1 LNDHIMVGFKN
12 DKATG
17 RAKIISESEFPVTNI
32 FYDKT
37 HIYTVVDLSD
47 NDVFFRYIAALSDF
61 IIEKYEKKILKRI
74 ININHPEI
82 PNINVSEIIKLK
94 NDDGIC
100 ERKRVV
106 QDILKAYFLENKSGN
121 IEGIVTFRLDEYKK
135 MLNQLA
141 DVLVEEYCLNKEYD
155 DFIDLLRYFINVQSS
170 RAEIVYIVVN
180 DEDMYT
186 VLDEKKH
193 DITGKVISDLVP
205 QNEIKYVTHDDLL
218 ISMLISIAPKKIV
231 INNKEKIKNVH
242 LFETVEKVFE
252 KVEYR

>member
-1 LNDHIMVGFKN
+1 MVGFKN
-12 DKATG
+12 DKMTG
-17 RAKIISESEFPVTNI
+17 RAKIVSEREFPVTNI

-47 NDVFFRYIAALSDF
+47 NDEFFRYIVALSDF

-82 PNINVSEIIKLK
+82 PNISVAEIIKLK
-94 NDDGIC
+94 NDDGIS
-100 ERKRVV
+100 ERKSVV
-106 QDILKAYFLENKSGN
+106 QNILKGYFLENDSGN
-121 IEGIVTFRLDEYKK
+121 IEGIVTFRLNEYKK
-135 MLNQLA
+135 LLDDLVEN
-141 DVLVEEYCLNKEYD
+141 LVEEYCLNKEYD
-155 DFIDLLRYFINVQSS
+155 DFIELLRYFISVQSH

-193 DITGKVISDLVP
+193 DITVEVIKDLVP
-205 QNEIKYVTHDDLL
+205 QNEIKYVTYDDLL

-231 INNKEKIKNVH
+231 INNKEKIKNMQ
-242 LFETVEKVFE
+242 LFETVEKVFD